1 MEGAVEVRAAQIGP
15 RLETLQ
21 SQVLAVV
28 VLAVVVVV
36 TTRREKSGEEVV
48 VAVERFLTLLYG

>member
-1 MEGAVEVRAAQIGP
+1 MEGAAEVKAAQIGP

-21 SQVLAVV
+21 SQ